1 VRQADVSASSPLG
14 SADHTKHRRSAPRRS
29 RVAIGGLAFSLL
41 AFLFAGIGSSVAA
54 SAATR
59 ADHETPIVIG
69 SLGSYTGSQ
78 ASSSEPALWAL
89 QAWVSSV
96 NAAGGIDGHPLKM
109 IVKEDND
116 SPSLGLTDAQELV
129 SDHVAAIVGDWSDVD
144 TDWVP
149 YVTKAGIPIIGNAAG
164 LGFGEM
170 DVFPQQTTI
179 LDGAYGTLYALKKAG
194 VTKFGVPYCA
204 EIAACSEGV
213 PLDKNFAGKLG
224 MQLVWSGAFSASAP
238 NLTPE
243 CLAASQAGATGLE
256 PAAPSDSDI
265 HLAEACAQQGLKFKY
280 GTSDGTMTN
289 QWLTIPAFNGTVAQ
303 EGDAP
308 WFADSTP
315 ALKAYQAALKKY
327 ESGKAVNASSIEGWA
342 SGKLFQ
348 AAVAASG
355 SKTVTP
361 ASVLAGLY
369 SLKGATLGGI
379 APPLTFTKGTAA
391 AVPCFFLVGIK
402 NGKFI
407 EPQGMKLS
415 CAPAS

>member
-1 VRQADVSASSPLG
+1 MSSL
-14 SADHTKHRRSAPRRS
+14 RRSPIAL
-29 RVAIGGLAFSLL
+29 GAFSLCL
-41 AFLFAGIGSSVAA
+41 SAFLFAGIGSSVAA
-54 SAATR
+54 TAATR
-59 ADHETPIVIG
+59 AASGSPIVIG
-69 SLGSYTGSQ
+69 TLGSYTGSQ
-78 ASSSEPALWAL
+78 ASSSEQALYAL

-116 SPSLGLTDAQELV
+116 SPSLGETDAQELIN
-129 SDHVAAIVGDWSDVD
+129 DHVAAIVGDWSDVD

-149 YVTKAGIPIIGNAAG
+149 TVTKAGIPIIGNAAG
-164 LGFGEM
+164 VGFGEA

-179 LDGAYGTLYALKKAG
+179 LAGAYGTMYALKQAG

-213 PLDKNFAGKLG
+213 PLDKEFASKLG
-224 MQLVWSGAFSASAP
+224 MDLVWSGAFSASSP

-265 HLAEACAQQGLKFKY
+265 HLAEACAQQGLKFVY

-289 QWLTIPAFNGTVAQ
+289 QWLTIPAFNGTRAQ

-315 ALKAYQAALKKY
+315 ALKAYNAALKKY
-327 ESGKAVNASSIEGWA
+327 EKGKPVNASSIEGWA
-342 SGKLFQ
+342 AGKLFQ

-361 ASVLAGLY
+361 TTVLDGLY
-369 SLKGATLGGI
+369 SLKGDTLGGI
-379 APPLTFTKGTAA
+379 APPLTFTKGSAA
-391 AVPCFFLVGIK
+391 TIPCFFIVGIT
-402 NGKFI
+402 NGKFVT
-407 EPQGMKLS
+407 PQGLKLS